1 MPYVI
6 EKYTDNIYITT
17 WFGNNKMGQII
28 VGIIVTYFILF
39 PLATVRNLSSLISL
53 NISSSLICVYLSLA
67 ITVIFFSDKQQVPS
81 AYNNLS

>member
-1 MPYVI
+1 
-6 EKYTDNIYITT
+6 
-17 WFGNNKMGQII
+17 
-28 VGIIVTYFILF
+28 VGIIVTYLILF

-81 AYNNLS
+81 VYNNLS